1 MDCISNLARKNLK
14 KSKSKNI
21 LVILSIALSTCLITA
36 IGILAFSI
44 HNMAINSAIL
54 DAGGSYHCVYQN
66 INKKQF
72 DILKNNREIQ
82 SIGESIPFSESKGKV
97 NISFVYVDSEAA
109 KMTNIE
115 IQKGHLPKNDD
126 EIAMESWLIK
136 KLNVKPELGQKV
148 HTDYGDFT
156 LSGILKNDK
165 LHVEVQKFSQAAV
178 SKNFVLKKIKD
189 APRLYYVKVKS
200 KTNIENKLFSIA
212 HNLKIND
219 KDVSIN
225 TGYLHALSDNLS
237 TILPFII
244 IGMIVVLATVIVIYN
259 IFYVSV
265 IQRINYFGLLMAI
278 GTTKKQIKKIIFK
291 EGFFLSAIGVPIGII
306 LGHILS
312 FMLIP
317 LFSISSLEIKSSPF
331 IVLISVLVCLITIVI
346 SLRKPGKFASK
357 ISPIEAMGYT
367 GANIGTNRKE
377 RTSYKKFSISKLAYL
392 NLFRNKKRTFMTIL
406 SLTMSGILFIV
417 ICSIL
422 KSMNINNL
430 MKQDINYEFTL
441 STSDLSDSNE
451 DPFNNST
458 IIDNIKKINGVKNVY
473 TTSIYY
479 DLTIDNDSENCLYGY
494 DDDILKALDKH
505 IISGKISTDDLK
517 NKDEVLVVQSQN
529 KNAHKYKVGDKV
541 SLIIK
546 KHNKA
551 SNKTESVK
559 KEFTVKGILDKNFN
573 ETSLDNHCNFVVHK
587 DTLARI
593 TGNNSIY
600 NVLINIDKNN
610 FKDIKSELKKLT
622 DSTSNIDFYSYTED
636 KKETENQYKGI
647 EIAAISLIV
656 IIGIIGMLN
665 FINTMITSI
674 LTRKKEFG
682 MLQAIGLSNS
692 QLGKMIQIEGLYY
705 SLTSAIISITFGT
718 GLGYL
723 CFKLFKKTAYYAEYE
738 FPLMPILL
746 LASVFIVIEFL
757 VSLMA
762 HHNIKKDSI
771 IDRIR
776 YNE

>member
-54 DAGGSYHCVYQN
+54 DADGSYHCVYQN

-82 SIGESIPFSESKGKV
+82 SIGESIPFAEDKTNV
-97 NISFVYVDSEAA
+97 DISYVYVDFEAA

-115 IQKGHLPKNDD
+115 VQKGHLPKNDD

-148 HTDYGDFT
+148 HTNYCDFT
-156 LSGILKNDK
+156 LSGILKDNK
-165 LHVEVQKFSQAAV
+165 LHSETKKFSQAAV
-178 SKNFVLKKIKD
+178 SKNFVLKKSKD
-189 APRLYYVKVKS
+189 AQKLYYIKVKG
-200 KTNIENKLFSIA
+200 KTNIKDKLFSIA
-212 HNLKIND
+212 HSLEINS
-219 KDVSIN
+219 KNVFVNEI
-225 TGYLHALSDNLS
+225 YLQALSDNLS

-244 IGMIVVLATVIVIYN
+244 IGIIVVLATVIVIYN

-265 IQRINYFGLLMAI
+265 IQRINYFGLLRAI

-291 EGFFLSAIGVPIGII
+291 EGFFLSAIGIPIGIL
-306 LGHILS
+306 LGHVLS
-312 FMLIP
+312 FILIP
-317 LFSISSLEIKSSPF
+317 LFSVDNLEIKSSPF
-331 IVLISVLVCLITIVI
+331 IVLISILVCLITIVI

-367 GANIGTNRKE
+367 GANIGTNKKE

-392 NLFRNKKRTFMTIL
+392 NLFRNKKRTLMTIL

-417 ICSIL
+417 ICTVL
-422 KSMNINNL
+422 KSMDINNL

-441 STSDLSDSNE
+441 SIPDLSDPNE
-451 DPFNNST
+451 NPLNST
-458 IIDNIKKINGVKNVY
+458 VINNIKKINGVKNVY
-473 TTSIYY
+473 TTNIYY
-479 DLTIDNDSENCLYGY
+479 DLTIDNDSESCLYGY

-505 IISGKISTDDLK
+505 IISGKISTDNLK
-517 NKDEVLVVQSQN
+517 SKDEVLVVQSHN
-529 KNAHKYKVGDKV
+529 EKAHKYKVGDKV
-541 SLIIK
+541 NIIIK
-546 KHNKA
+546 KHDKT
-551 SNKTESVK
+551 SNKTESLK
-559 KEFTVKGILDKNFN
+559 KEFTVSGILNKNFN
-573 ETSLDNHCNFVVHK
+573 GIGGYNSCAFVVHK
-587 DTLARI
+587 DTLARV
-593 TGNNSIY
+593 TGNNSTY
-600 NVLINIDKNN
+600 SVLVNIDENN
-610 FKDIKSELKKLT
+610 FKDIKSELKKIT
-622 DSTSNIDFYSYTED
+622 DNSSSISLDSYTEN

-647 EIAAISLIV
+647 EATAISLIV

-674 LTRKKEFG
+674 LTRKREFG
-682 MLQAIGLSNS
+682 MLQAVGLSNS

-723 CFKLFKKTAYYAEYE
+723 CFTLFKKAADYAEYK

-746 LASVFIVIEFL
+746 LSSVFIVIEFL